1 MNMKGISLV
10 ILFLLKMKLF
20 YTKYYV
26 CYCFLGQKEKTDII
40 EKSKESAFIY
50 FR

>member
-1 MNMKGISLV
+1 MSMKGISFV

-20 YTKYYV
+20 CTKYYV
-26 CYCFLGQKEKTDII
+26 CYCFPGSKEKMEII